1 VLAQDVLIGPAA
13 EATAASLR
21 ALGPREIR
29 TFCLRKGSDGPDAF
43 PPTSLVVV
51 DIRFLSHSQSGGILD
66 RAERGGVQHLV
77 VRSGKGGLARVV
89 AGVLGG

>member
-1 VLAQDVLIGPAA
+1 
-13 EATAASLR
+13 
-21 ALGPREIR
+21 
-29 TFCLRKGSDGPDAF
+29 
-43 PPTSLVVV
+43 V